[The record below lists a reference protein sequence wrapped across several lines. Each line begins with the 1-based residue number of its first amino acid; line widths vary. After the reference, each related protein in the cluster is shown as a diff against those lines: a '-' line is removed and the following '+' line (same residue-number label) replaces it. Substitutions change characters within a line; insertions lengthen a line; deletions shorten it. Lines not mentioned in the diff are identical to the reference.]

1 MYVTCTGL
9 VYGVYHRYLD
19 SRETAMKIRGINRH
33 KKYIKARYGMRVDG
47 ASVKRVQAD
56 LAHRRNKK
64 RRTE

>member
-1 MYVTCTGL
+1 
-9 VYGVYHRYLD
+9 
-19 SRETAMKIRGINRH
+19 MKIKGMARH